1 MPTFTN
7 DELQVDV
14 EIVELT
20 QRQAV
25 PYWEAMQA
33 SVEATGPALWHS
45 ILQAAV
51 EGKWFVNKQ
60 NGRYKEGVP
69 DPLDY
74 TPAQARW
81 LAEELAT
88 HLLEQSKVG
97 EV

>member
-7 DELQVDV
+7 DELGVDV

-25 PYWEAMQA
+25 PYWESIQ
-33 SVEATGPALWHS
+33 STNGATGPAQWHS
-45 ILQAAV
+45 ILEGAV
-51 EGKWFVNKQ
+51 KGKWFAGKKKV
-60 NGRYKEGVP
+60 

-81 LAEELAT
+81 LAEALAV
-88 HLLEQSKVG
+88 HLLEASQLP

>member
-7 DELQVDV
+7 DKLQVDV

-45 ILQAAV
+45 ILEAAV
-51 EGKWFVNKQ
+51 EGKWFVGKV
-60 NGRYKEGVP
+60 E
-69 DPLDY
+69 PLDY

-88 HLLEQSKVG
+88 HLLEESKVG

>member
-7 DELQVDV
+7 DELGVDV
-14 EIVELT
+14 EIVDLT

-33 SVEATGPALWHS
+33 ANGATGPAQWHS
-45 ILQAAV
+45 ILEGAV
-51 EGKWFVNKQ
+51 KGKWFVGK
-60 NGRYKEGVP
+60 KKV

-81 LAEELAT
+81 LAEELAV
-88 HLLEQSKVG
+88 HLLEASQLP
-97 EV
+97 EA

>member
-7 DELQVDV
+7 DELGVDV

-25 PYWEAMQA
+25 PYWEAVQSTNGA
-33 SVEATGPALWHS
+33 SATGPAQWHS
-45 ILQAAV
+45 ILEAAV
-51 EGKWFVNKQ
+51 KGKWFAGKKKV
-60 NGRYKEGVP
+60 

-81 LAEELAT
+81 LAEELAL
-88 HLLEQSKVG
+88 HLLEQSKVP

>member
-7 DELQVDV
+7 DELGVDV
-14 EIVELT
+14 EIVDLT

-33 SVEATGPALWHS
+33 ANGATGPAQWHS
-45 ILQAAV
+45 ILEAAV
-51 EGKWFVNKQ
+51 KGKWFAGKKKV
-60 NGRYKEGVP
+60 

-81 LAEELAT
+81 LAEALAV
-88 HLLEQSKVG
+88 HLLEASQLP